1 MGVVDPFP
9 SYLSHNSFRQ
19 MADEASGTG
28 VGEEYA
34 FRWTKEQTEMFIK
47 LRGENDELFTG
58 AKNSATVGWR
68 IVLEKMGLSGKVTP
82 AQAKKKWDNLKKNIK
97 YVHI

>member
-19 MADEASGTG
+19 SVMADEASGSG

-34 FRWTKEQTEMFIK
+34 FRWTKEQTEVFIK

-58 AKNSATVGWR
+58 AKNSATVGWSVAGAAER
-68 IVLEKMGLSGKVTP
+68 MRDMDGVQQGSVAGPLVGE
-82 AQAKKKWDNLKKNIK
+82 
-97 YVHI
+97 